1 MWQKIQSKYILRNIF
16 DFMKN
21 RKKLNIVKYNKKI
34 LDKLDITKD
43 DFQAYITLKKF
54 NEKFNLN
61 IRDIDIK
68 ELDLSEKNLVSR
80 DLQYLKKIKFEDLQD
95 LNLSNN
101 KLTNCNVL
109 EKVNFKQLKRLNIS
123 WNEIHDDIKILEKT
137 KHKPYYILNYNY
149 DF

>member
-80 DLQYLKKIKFEDLQD
+80 DLQ
-95 LNLSNN
+95 
-101 KLTNCNVL
+101 
-109 EKVNFKQLKRLNIS
+109 KR
-123 WNEIHDDIKILEKT
+123 
-137 KHKPYYILNYNY
+137 
-149 DF
+149 